1 MRKPRAGATLAGM
14 DALAALRLQ
23 VEWGVDEALDDR
35 PQDRRTM
42 GAPLRRTLE
51 PVIRPAALPRPPPP
65 QVASAQEVAA
75 AAASLAAL
83 RDALASFDGCSL
95 RRTATNLV
103 FAEGDPESRLVLV
116 ADVPG
121 PDEDR
126 AGRPFAGATGETLD
140 RILASIGLDRAQ
152 ALLTSLVP
160 WRPPGDRPPNEA
172 ELQAC
177 LPFLHRQLAL
187 IQPAFAVLFGRMALR
202 ALAGGD
208 ARRSRGKWL
217 ELAIPGLGTP
227 LRALAMPT
235 VAHIRTTPAARRD
248 AWADLV
254 QLRRALDGLATLR
267 EANRGH

>member
-1 MRKPRAGATLAGM
+1 LRKPRAGATLGGM

-35 PQDRRTM
+35 PQDRRTI
-42 GAPLRRTLE
+42 GAPLRQALE
-51 PVIRPAALPRPPPP
+51 PASRPTALPRPP
-65 QVASAQEVAA
+65 QVASAHEVAG

-83 RDALASFDGCSL
+83 RDALAGFDGCSL

-126 AGRPFAGATGETLD
+126 AGRPFAGATGATLD
-140 RILASIGLDRAQ
+140 RMLASIGLDRAQ
-152 ALLTSLVP
+152 AVLTSLVP

-177 LPFLHRQLAL
+177 LPFLYRQLTL
-187 IQPAFAVLFGRMALR
+187 IRPAFAVLFGRTALR

-235 VAHIRTTPAARRD
+235 VAHIRATPAARRD

-254 QLRRALDGLATLR
+254 QLRRALDRLSTLQ
-267 EANRGH
+267 EANCGH

>member
-1 MRKPRAGATLAGM
+1 LRKGRAGATLAGM

-35 PQDRRTM
+35 PQDRRVTVV
-42 GAPLRRTLE
+42 APN
-51 PVIRPAALPRPPPP
+51 PAPAPRPATRPPPP
-65 QVASAQEVAA
+65 QVASAQDVAGA
-75 AAASLAAL
+75 AGTLDAL
-83 RDALASFDGCSL
+83 RDALAGFDGCDL

-103 FAEGDPESRLVLV
+103 FAEGAPGSRLVLI

-126 AGRPFAGATGETLD
+126 AGRPFAGAAGETLD
-140 RILASIGLDRAQ
+140 RILASIGLGRAQ
-152 ALLTSLVP
+152 AVLTSLVP

-187 IQPAFAVLFGRMALR
+187 LQPDLAVLFGRTTLR

-208 ARRSRGKWL
+208 ERRSRGKWL
-217 ELAIPGLGTP
+217 ELAIPGVGTP
-227 LRALAMPT
+227 LRALALPT
-235 VAHIRTTPAARRD
+235 LAQIRTTPAARRD
-248 AWADLV
+248 AWADLI
-254 QLRRALDGLATLR
+254 QLRRAWDGLHA
-267 EANRGH
+267 AN